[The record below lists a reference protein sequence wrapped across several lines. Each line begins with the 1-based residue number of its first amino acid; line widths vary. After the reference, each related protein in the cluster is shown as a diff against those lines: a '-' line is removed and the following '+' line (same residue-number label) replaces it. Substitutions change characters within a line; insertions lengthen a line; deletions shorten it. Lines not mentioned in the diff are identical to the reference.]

1 MNNFKHLS
9 TLELIDLFSEHVDQ
23 YYELRA
29 NAASPA
35 DLKVSKDF
43 MKELIEEINYRNST
57 ISFSSGNYSDNSKEE
72 SSQVA

>member
-43 MKELIEEINYRNST
+43 MKELIEEIN
-57 ISFSSGNYSDNSKEE
+57 
-72 SSQVA
+72 